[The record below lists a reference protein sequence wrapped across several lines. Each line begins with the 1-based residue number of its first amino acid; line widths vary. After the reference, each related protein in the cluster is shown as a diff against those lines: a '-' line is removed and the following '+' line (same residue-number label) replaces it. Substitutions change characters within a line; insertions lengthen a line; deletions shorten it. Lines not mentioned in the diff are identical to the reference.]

1 MRGLGRLCI
10 GLVVACLVGIP
21 GSASAKLVNE
31 KMKAKKGT
39 PLYAVTESLKLIAA
53 DKHDEWMEKWCDKKT
68 ACSGRATR
76 ARIMLDIAKKKIT
89 KGCVKKNKVYVVQI
103 TEKMNGKWMILTKCG
118 DKRTVTFSL
127 QKRDGKWKVRGLS

>member
-1 MRGLGRLCI
+1 MRGLRRIWVLC
-10 GLVVACLVGIP
+10 VVAFLAGLS
-21 GSASAKLVNE
+21 GSASAKLVNK

-76 ARIMLDIAKKKIT
+76 ARVMLDIAKKKIT